1 MLSLNCF
8 QHFGINKARRR
19 PVLRHPRARSRSL
32 AHVQSLEDRLCLSAS
47 PGTAVIAA
55 ASSPPTVSVPASETV
70 TKNTAFTFSSA
81 NGDPITFTDPSL
93 AAGGFDTVALT
104 VSHGTLLLGSPGSI
118 ALVAGANNSA
128 SMTIKGTLPNLI
140 TALNGLSYTP
150 TSNYLG
156 SDLLTVQITNTG
168 DGLSASASTSLTVA
182 TGSAPTVNAPAS
194 ETVIENTAFTFS
206 SANGDPITFTD
217 TALPAGSFDT
227 VALTVS
233 HGTLLLGSPGSIGL
247 VSGANGSASM
257 TIKGTL
263 PNLIKALNGLSY
275 TPSSNFVGS
284 DSLTVSITNTG
295 NGLSAS
301 ASTTLTVSTGASTPP
316 TVSAPA
322 SETLIENAAFTFS
335 SASGDA
341 ITFTDPVLAAGGFD
355 TVALTVS
362 HGTLLLGSPGSIA
375 LVSGANGSASMT
387 IKGSLPNLI
396 KALNGLSY
404 TPSSNFVG
412 SDSLTVKITNTG
424 NGLSASASTSLTV
437 TSTASNPPTVSAPA
451 SEPVIENKA
460 FTFSS
465 ANSDAITFTDP
476 TLAAG
481 AFDTVALTASHG
493 TLLLGSPGSIALL
506 SGANGSASMTIQGTL
521 PNLIKA
527 LNGLGYTPGSN
538 FVGSDSLTVKITNT
552 GNGLSASAS
561 TALTISSTASNPPTV
576 SAPSSETVVEN
587 TAFTFS
593 STNGDAITLTDPVL
607 AAGSFDTVALTVS
620 HGVLLLGSP
629 GSIALLSG
637 ANGSASMTIQGTL
650 PNLIKALN
658 GLSYTPNS
666 NFLGADSLTVK
677 ITNPGNGLSASTS
690 TALTVETTPAP
701 TVSAPANE
709 TVTENTAFNFSST
722 QNDPIT
728 FTDAA
733 LPAGGFDTVALSVAH
748 GTLLLGSPGSIALLS
763 GANGSAAMT
772 IKGTL
777 PNLIAAL
784 NGLHYTPASNFVGSD
799 SLAVSITNTSDG
811 LSGSA
816 TTVLSVQLPAV
827 GSAALMT
834 STNTPDTAQ
843 TDQSN
848 NWMGVAPAVE
858 ALNS

>member
-8 QHFGINKARRR
+8 HHFAIIKALRR
-19 PVLRHPRARSRSL
+19 PALRHPARSRPI

-47 PGTAVIAA
+47 PSTAIIAA

-104 VSHGTLLLGSPGSI
+104 VSHGVLLLGSPGSI
-118 ALVAGANNSA
+118 ALLSGANNSA
-128 SMTIKGTLPNLI
+128 SMTIEGTLPNLI

-156 SDLLTVQITNTG
+156 SDLLTVKITNTG
-168 DGLSASASTSLTVA
+168 DGLSASASTALTVA
-182 TGSAPTVNAPAS
+182 TGSAPTATAPAS

-217 TALPAGSFDT
+217 PALPAGGFDT

-233 HGTLLLGSPGSIGL
+233 HGVLLLGSPGSIAL
-247 VSGANGSASM
+247 VSGANNSASM

-263 PNLIKALNGLSY
+263 PNLIAALNGLSY

-284 DSLTVSITNTG
+284 DSLTIKITNSG

-301 ASTTLTVSTGASTPP
+301 ASTALTVSTAASTPP

-322 SETLIENAAFTFS
+322 SETLIENTAFTFS
-335 SASGDA
+335 SANGDA

-362 HGTLLLGSPGSIA
+362 HGVLLLGSPGSIA
-375 LVSGANGSASMT
+375 LVSGANNSASMT
-387 IKGSLPNLI
+387 IKGTLPNLI
-396 KALNGLSY
+396 NALNGLSY

-481 AFDTVALTASHG
+481 GFDTVALSVAHG
-493 TLLLGSPGSIALL
+493 T
-506 SGANGSASMTIQGTL
+506 
-521 PNLIKA
+521 
-527 LNGLGYTPGSN
+527 
-538 FVGSDSLTVKITNT
+538 
-552 GNGLSASAS
+552 
-561 TALTISSTASNPPTV
+561 
-576 SAPSSETVVEN
+576 
-587 TAFTFS
+587 
-593 STNGDAITLTDPVL
+593 
-607 AAGSFDTVALTVS
+607 
-620 HGVLLLGSP
+620 LLLGSP

-658 GLSYTPNS
+658 GLSYTPGS
-666 NFLGADSLTVK
+666 NFVGADSLTIK
-677 ITNPGNGLSASTS
+677 ITNPGNGLSASASTTLTVSS
-690 TALTVETTPAP
+690 TASNPP
-701 TVSAPANE
+701 TVSAPSSE
-709 TVTENTAFNFSST
+709 TVVENTAFTFSSA
-722 QNDPIT
+722 NGDAIT
-728 FTDAA
+728 FTDPVLA
-733 LPAGGFDTVALSVAH
+733 AGGVDTVALTVSH

-763 GANGSAAMT
+763 GANGSASMT
-772 IKGTL
+772 IEGTL
-777 PNLIAAL
+777 PNLIKALSGLSYTPNSNFLGSDSLTVKITNTGDGLSASASTALTVETTPPPTVSAPASETVTKNTAFNFSSAGGDPITFTDTALPAGGFDTVALTVSHGVLLLGSPGSIALLSGANDSASMTIEGTLPNLIRAL
-784 NGLHYTPASNFVGSD
+784 NGLTYTPSSNFLGSD
-799 SLAVSITNTSDG
+799 SLTVKITNTSDG
-811 LSGSA
+811 LSGSSSTALTVQA
-816 TTVLSVQLPAV
+816 TPAA
-827 GSAALMT
+827 SPALTT
-834 STNTPDTAQ
+834 STNTPDTTQ
-843 TDQSN
+843 TDPSN
-848 NWMGVAPAVE
+848 NWMGVAPAME
-858 ALNS
+858 TLNS